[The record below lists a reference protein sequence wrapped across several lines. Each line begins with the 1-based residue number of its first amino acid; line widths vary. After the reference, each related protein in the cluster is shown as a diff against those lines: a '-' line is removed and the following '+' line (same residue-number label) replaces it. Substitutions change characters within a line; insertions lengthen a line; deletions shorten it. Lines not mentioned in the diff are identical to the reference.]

1 MFCFKVRVW
10 FWKPQDIWGEV
21 VLSAG
26 WLAIKVL
33 FCSLAFENLIF
44 PLAEDLI
51 PLAAGQKR
59 LLKAEIFKRFE
70 ELVDNLEYKQS
81 EKDTTCADL
90 DGFWD
95 MASFQVCGQDLEWIN
110 FRVAC
115 FWKWGNS
122 SKMGVVEAA

>member
-1 MFCFKVRVW
+1 MSIANIPRIFFNSNLLILKNLLL
-10 FWKPQDIWGEV
+10 P
-21 VLSAG
+21 SA
-26 WLAIKVL
+26 K
-33 FCSLAFENLIF
+33 
-44 PLAEDLI
+44 DLI
-51 PLAAGQKR
+51 RTAVGQTR
-59 LLKAEIFKRFE
+59 LLMKERFKQFE

-115 FWKWGNS
+115 FWK
-122 SKMGVVEAA
+122 